1 MCNNKNCAK
10 IICYLNYF
18 HYLCSVMKDLF
29 STLVL
34 SLVTILIELV
44 IVAFLLFVTVG
55 LLVGGTSLEEYFMP
69 IYWSTL
75 GLIGVIFTI
84 ITFVGYKY
92 IFS

>member
-1 MCNNKNCAK
+1 
-10 IICYLNYF
+10 
-18 HYLCSVMKDLF
+18 MKDLF

-55 LLVGGTSLEEYFMP
+55 LLVDGTSLEEYFMP